1 MRYPCE
7 IRIKDLKQ
15 MPYNLRDETSK
26 GLMDLKEK
34 KKFHNQLKYSDNLKP
49 NLQATYMIEYIIKKG
64 EG

>member
-1 MRYPCE
+1 
-7 IRIKDLKQ
+7 
-15 MPYNLRDETSK
+15 
-26 GLMDLKEK
+26 MDLKEK